1 MIKNIAMLCAGIGI
15 LLIGITSLVEPWYI
29 FQDYNEYG
37 GIYNDCEIDSEGA
50 FKVPLR

>member
-29 FQDYNEYG
+29 FQDYNQNGE
-37 GIYNDCEIDSEGA
+37 IYNDCDVDNEGA
-50 FKVPLR
+50 FNVPLR